1 MRRRALI
8 ALLGG
13 AAMAWP
19 IAICAQQP
27 EVPVIGFLSGA
38 SADSFAH
45 LVVAFHEGLKETG
58 FVEGENVAIEYRW
71 AEGNYDLL
79 PAFAAELVDRQVA
92 VIVASGGDRP
102 ILAAK
107 AATST
112 IPIVFTGSDA
122 PVKFGLVDSL
132 SHPGGNVTGATM
144 FTSELEIK
152 KLDLLHELLP
162 EARLIGMLVNP
173 NNPTA
178 ETDLQDI
185 QVAASAMEKQI
196 YVVRAL
202 SEEEIDLA
210 FVDFGRQ
217 KLEGLL
223 VGHDPFFNSQ
233 RQQIVDLVT
242 SLAVPAIYEH
252 REFVLVGGLMS
263 YGNVIQENYR
273 LAGLYAGRILKG
285 AKPADLPVQQSTRF
299 ELVINLETA
308 TALGL
313 EFPSSILVRADDV
326 IE

>member
-1 MRRRALI
+1 MTLI
-8 ALLGG
+8 GGG
-13 AAMAWP
+13 AIAWP
-19 IAICAQQP
+19 TVIWAQQP
-27 EVPVIGFLSGA
+27 EMPVIGFLSGA

-45 LVVAFHEGLKETG
+45 LVAAFREGLKEAG
-58 FVEGENVAIEYRW
+58 FIEGKNVAIEYRW
-71 AEGNYDLL
+71 AEGRYDRL
-79 PAFAAELVDRQVA
+79 PVFAADLVNRQVA

-102 ILAAK
+102 TLAAK

-162 EARLIGMLVNP
+162 GARLIGMLVNP

-178 ETDLQDI
+178 DTDVQDI
-185 QVAASAMEKQI
+185 LVAAKSMGKQI
-196 YVVRAL
+196 HVVRAL

-210 FVDFGRQ
+210 FVDLGRQ

-233 RQQIVDLVT
+233 RQQIVA
-242 SLAVPAIYEH
+242 LATRLGVPAIYEH

-263 YGNVIQENYR
+263 YGNIIQDNYR
-273 LAGLYAGRILKG
+273 LAGVYAGRILKG
-285 AKPADLPVQQSTRF
+285 AEPADLPVQQATKF
-299 ELVINLETA
+299 ELVINLKTA
-308 TALGL
+308 RELGL

-326 IE
+326 VE